1 MADPQYLILDCTVFY
16 VWCFNYPEMS
26 AKRNTN
32 LFFIKCVLLPFLV
45 CTEMGFKKKKINFF
59 LSSIIVG
66 DKILFMQ
73 FESKSIDYNNK
84 A

>member
-1 MADPQYLILDCTVFY
+1 
-16 VWCFNYPEMS
+16 
-26 AKRNTN
+26 
-32 LFFIKCVLLPFLV
+32 
-45 CTEMGFKKKKINFF
+45 MGFKKKKINFF